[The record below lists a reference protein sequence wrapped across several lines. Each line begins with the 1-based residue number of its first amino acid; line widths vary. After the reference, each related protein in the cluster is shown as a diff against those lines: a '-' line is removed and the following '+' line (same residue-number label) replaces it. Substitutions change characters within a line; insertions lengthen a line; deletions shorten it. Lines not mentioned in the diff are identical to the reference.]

1 MNEAYV
7 LMGVGT
13 VISVVGFLVVQ
24 LLNGIRSDIVEIK
37 NYLYKIENDLHSR
50 VNEVDRR
57 HSESLIDIDRR
68 VSKVEARCA
77 VVHQGQQ

>member
-13 VISVVGFLVVQ
+13 VLSVVGFLVVQ
-24 LLNGIRSDIVEIK
+24 LLNGIRSDIAEIK
-37 NYLYKIENDLHSR
+37 NYLYKIESDLHGR
-50 VNEVDRR
+50 VSEVDRR